1 MLDQAQFQL
10 PPPLH
15 PLTGQESLTLN
26 GESLANSQVLDFWRW
41 AFSDLRMNNV
51 RGVLAEYIVAKL
63 LNIPLETR
71 DSWESYDLKTAAGI
85 TIEVKAAAYLQAWEQ
100 RQPSRIVFTGLQTRT
115 WSPRMGYGE
124 QGYGADV
131 YALCLLTEQDPA
143 RFDPLNLDQWQFWLL
158 SRAVIIQLTHNGHS
172 LSLSTLYKAGIVSY
186 TATELASQGLALLDT
201 SPASPGVESTT

>member
-71 DSWESYDLKTAAGI
+71 DS
-85 TIEVKAAAYLQAWEQ
+85 
-100 RQPSRIVFTGLQTRT
+100 
-115 WSPRMGYGE
+115 
-124 QGYGADV
+124 
-131 YALCLLTEQDPA
+131 
-143 RFDPLNLDQWQFWLL
+143 
-158 SRAVIIQLTHNGHS
+158 
-172 LSLSTLYKAGIVSY
+172 
-186 TATELASQGLALLDT
+186 
-201 SPASPGVESTT
+201 